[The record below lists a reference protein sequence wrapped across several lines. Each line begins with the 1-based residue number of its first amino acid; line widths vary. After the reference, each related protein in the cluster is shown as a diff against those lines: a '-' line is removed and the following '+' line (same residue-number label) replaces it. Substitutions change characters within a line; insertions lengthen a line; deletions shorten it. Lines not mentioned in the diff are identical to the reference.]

1 MIDTSKLRTTVEL
14 LDLVRDL
21 LKRSGKPDSD
31 YQVHKALGVST
42 QTVSNWRTGRR
53 GMEDDTGLVVAKMLE
68 IPQEY
73 VMACLYVERAK
84 SDATRAFWRD
94 LALRSARAVALVAAV
109 FLPAYLEAAISVPC
123 RGICI
128 LCSIRRGV
136 GFGEIGR
143 FDIEATA
150 PAMPAA
156 RTGKNNRP
164 SGHSRR
170 SSALVR
176 TDGDNQRPAYRKK
189 LWKNLT

>member
-14 LDLVRDL
+14 LDMVRDL
-21 LKRSGKPDSD
+21 LKQSGKPDSD

-53 GMEDDTGLVVAKMLE
+53 GMEDDTGLAVAKLLG

-84 SDATRAFWRD
+84 SDATRTFWRD

-128 LCSIRRGV
+128 LC
-136 GFGEIGR
+136 
-143 FDIEATA
+143 
-150 PAMPAA
+150 
-156 RTGKNNRP
+156 
-164 SGHSRR
+164 
-170 SSALVR
+170 
-176 TDGDNQRPAYRKK
+176 
-189 LWKNLT
+189 

>member
-1 MIDTSKLRTTVEL
+1 MAPLPLLTTVEL
-14 LDLVRDL
+14 LDMVRKHLV
-21 LKRSGKPDSD
+21 SIGKPDSD
-31 YQVHKALGVST
+31 YQVHKAIGVS
-42 QTVSNWRTGRR
+42 QPTVSDWRKGNTT
-53 GMEDDTGLVVAKMLE
+53 MSEDVSLRVAKLLGLS
-68 IPQEY
+68 QDY
-73 VMACLYVERAK
+73 VMACIFVERAK
-84 SDATRAFWRD
+84 SDATRTFWRD
-94 LALRSARAVALVAAV
+94 LALRSSRAVALAATV